1 MQTTDGKI
9 IMAPQGISR
18 WKVVLRAAPQIE
30 AQLAGRGEILSDVA
44 VDLPSVPGGLAPAL
58 AVVAPGAGPDRRGRY
73 RGRDLEAVL
82 DVVPRADQGDEF
94 ARTLRAHAECGIPLY
109 VVVDPVEAVCTVHS
123 DPQRTGAYREAER
136 VPFGNDL
143 YLPLADRT
151 LVIETT
157 GFPVEGAR
165 PGPTPGA

>member
-1 MQTTDGKI
+1 MRTTDGKV
-9 IMAPQGISR
+9 IMAPQDISR
-18 WKVVLRAAPQIE
+18 SKVVLGAAPQIE
-30 AQLAGRGEILSDVA
+30 SQLAGRGEILPDVA
-44 VDLPSVPGGLAPAL
+44 VDLPSVPGGLVPAL

-73 RGRDLEAVL
+73 RGSDLEAVL
-82 DVVPRADQGDEF
+82 DVVPRPDQGDDL
-94 ARTLRAHAECGIPLY
+94 ARALRAYAAGGVPLC

-123 DPQRTGAYREAER
+123 DPQRTGGYREAER

-151 LVIETT
+151 LVVETA
-157 GFPVEGAR
+157 GFPVEGAP